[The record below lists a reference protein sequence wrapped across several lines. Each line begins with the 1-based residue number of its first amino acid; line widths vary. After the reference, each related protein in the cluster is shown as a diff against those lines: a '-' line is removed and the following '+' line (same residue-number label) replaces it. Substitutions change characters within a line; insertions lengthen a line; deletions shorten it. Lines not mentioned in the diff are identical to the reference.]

1 MHLTEK
7 QQKTLTVALVSFLL
21 KHLLNYSFGIK
32 RKWHSSAT
40 KKKKQKT
47 TSPNTSQK
55 RHPNTKF
62 HQKNKMKSMEVSGTL
77 ILWLTLSEVSGL
89 CASAVWKQRWS
100 NTLQKTNRAFIFHK
114 VGLITLIVRGDRAFP
129 LCYVGMQSCRSTCK
143 NHVLKT
149 SKSLL
154 IISSQ
159 ATQCQCFWCDK
170 ASVQCAPVW

>member
-7 QQKTLTVALVSFLL
+7 QQKTFTVALVSFLL

-40 KKKKQKT
+40 KKKKNI
-47 TSPNTSQK
+47 SPNTSQK

-62 HQKNKMKSMEVSGTL
+62 HQKKNKMKSMEVSGTL

-89 CASAVWKQRWS
+89 CASAVWNQRWS
-100 NTLQKTNRAFIFHK
+100 NALQKTNRAFIFHK

-129 LCYVGMQSCRSTCK
+129 RCNVGMQSCRSTCK

-159 ATQCQCFWCDK
+159 ATQCQRFWCDK
-170 ASVQCAPVW
+170 ASVRCAPVW

>member
-40 KKKKQKT
+40 KKKKKT
-47 TSPNTSQK
+47 YHPTRHK
-55 RHPNTKF
+55 RDTQTPSF
-62 HQKNKMKSMEVSGTL
+62 IRKNKMKSMEVSGTL

-89 CASAVWKQRWS
+89 CASAVWNQRWS

-129 LCYVGMQSCRSTCK
+129 LCNVGMQSCRSTCK

-159 ATQCQCFWCDK
+159 ATQCQRFWCDK
-170 ASVQCAPVW
+170 ASVRCAPVW

>member
-1 MHLTEK
+1 MP
-7 QQKTLTVALVSFLL
+7 Q
-21 KHLLNYSFGIK
+21 
-32 RKWHSSAT
+32 
-40 KKKKQKT
+40 KKKKKNHITQ
-47 TSPNTSQK
+47 
-55 RHPNTKF
+55 HVTKETPK
-62 HQKNKMKSMEVSGTL
+62 HQVSSEKNKMKSMEVSGTL

-170 ASVQCAPVW
+170 ASVRCARVINAAFLQAAGGAWRHYHFLLTVC